1 MQRHAIYTLLPQQM
15 VEKIHNLVSDVNDDL
30 ENLDVPASKAT
41 DGIIQRITKGEEEDN
56 IWCSL
61 KK

>member
-1 MQRHAIYTLLPQQM
+1 M

-30 ENLDVPASKAT
+30 ENLDVSASKAT

-61 KK
+61 NK